1 MAYSKK
7 IFSWLMIIILFCFC
21 LYVLSAY
28 NYLLF
33 HTIVEL
39 ISIFVAYS
47 LFSLAWN
54 SRDFNPNSYLLFLGL
69 AYIFI
74 GSLDLMHTL
83 TYKGMNLIPG
93 YDANLPTQLW
103 ILTRY
108 MESLSLILAA
118 LFIHKKINVNMVL
131 LGYGIVSIIGILAVF
146 VRVFPNCYVGGVGLT
161 TFKKVS
167 EYIISIVLLIAL
179 YLLYKRRAYFS
190 RDVRWLVYLSIVLTI
205 FSEIS
210 FTFYISVYGLS
221 NFVGHMFK
229 LFSFFLIYKALIV
242 TGLKKP
248 YELLFFELKQN
259 EARYRKAQ
267 EIGHVGNWEYNIE
280 TEAFWGSVE
289 AKRIYG
295 FRKDSE
301 LFTTEEVEKCIP
313 ERERVHKALIDLV
326 DKKNPY
332 DLEFAIR
339 PKDSDQIRFIY
350 SKAELDYDAWGNRK
364 ISGVITDI
372 TERKKREDKIEALLK
387 EKEIILRE
395 VHHRIKNNMATMES
409 ILKIHM
415 KKVKNKETESSLSD
429 AINRLKSMRIL
440 YDKLFKTQDLD
451 TVQIKEYLNSLVD
464 EVVEVFPNQ
473 DNLIVEKNIQNF
485 TINSK
490 LLFPLGIIINELIT
504 NAMKYA
510 FTDNNDNKLMV
521 FAEQDRGHVRI
532 IIEDNGAG
540 LNHDFDLE
548 KSTGFGLQ
556 LVKMLVKQL
565 NATLDIK
572 GESGTCFQIEFD
584 ME

>member
-1 MAYSKK
+1 M
-7 IFSWLMIIILFCFC
+7 
-21 LYVLSAY
+21 SAY

-267 EIGHVGNWEYNIE
+267 EMGHVGNWEYNIE
-280 TEAFWGSVE
+280 TEAFWGSEE

>member
-33 HTIVEL
+33 HTLVEL

-229 LFSFFLIYKALIV
+229 FPIPKA
-242 TGLKKP
+242 
-248 YELLFFELKQN
+248 
-259 EARYRKAQ
+259 
-267 EIGHVGNWEYNIE
+267 
-280 TEAFWGSVE
+280 
-289 AKRIYG
+289 
-295 FRKDSE
+295 
-301 LFTTEEVEKCIP
+301 
-313 ERERVHKALIDLV
+313 
-326 DKKNPY
+326 
-332 DLEFAIR
+332 
-339 PKDSDQIRFIY
+339 
-350 SKAELDYDAWGNRK
+350 
-364 ISGVITDI
+364 
-372 TERKKREDKIEALLK
+372 
-387 EKEIILRE
+387 
-395 VHHRIKNNMATMES
+395 
-409 ILKIHM
+409 
-415 KKVKNKETESSLSD
+415 
-429 AINRLKSMRIL
+429 
-440 YDKLFKTQDLD
+440 
-451 TVQIKEYLNSLVD
+451 
-464 EVVEVFPNQ
+464 
-473 DNLIVEKNIQNF
+473 
-485 TINSK
+485 
-490 LLFPLGIIINELIT
+490 
-504 NAMKYA
+504 
-510 FTDNNDNKLMV
+510 
-521 FAEQDRGHVRI
+521 
-532 IIEDNGAG
+532 
-540 LNHDFDLE
+540 
-548 KSTGFGLQ
+548 
-556 LVKMLVKQL
+556 
-565 NATLDIK
+565 
-572 GESGTCFQIEFD
+572 
-584 ME
+584 

>member
-1 MAYSKK
+1 M
-7 IFSWLMIIILFCFC
+7 
-21 LYVLSAY
+21 
-28 NYLLF
+28 
-33 HTIVEL
+33 
-39 ISIFVAYS
+39 
-47 LFSLAWN
+47 
-54 SRDFNPNSYLLFLGL
+54 
-69 AYIFI
+69 
-74 GSLDLMHTL
+74 
-83 TYKGMNLIPG
+83 
-93 YDANLPTQLW
+93 
-103 ILTRY
+103 
-108 MESLSLILAA
+108 
-118 LFIHKKINVNMVL
+118 
-131 LGYGIVSIIGILAVF
+131 
-146 VRVFPNCYVGGVGLT
+146 
-161 TFKKVS
+161 
-167 EYIISIVLLIAL
+167 
-179 YLLYKRRAYFS
+179 
-190 RDVRWLVYLSIVLTI
+190 
-205 FSEIS
+205 
-210 FTFYISVYGLS
+210 
-221 NFVGHMFK
+221 
-229 LFSFFLIYKALIV
+229 
-242 TGLKKP
+242 
-248 YELLFFELKQN
+248 
-259 EARYRKAQ
+259 
-267 EIGHVGNWEYNIE
+267 
-280 TEAFWGSVE
+280 
-289 AKRIYG
+289 
-295 FRKDSE
+295 
-301 LFTTEEVEKCIP
+301 
-313 ERERVHKALIDLV
+313 
-326 DKKNPY
+326 
-332 DLEFAIR
+332 
-339 PKDSDQIRFIY
+339 
-350 SKAELDYDAWGNRK
+350 DYDAWGNRK

-510 FTDNNDNKLMV
+510 FTDNNDNKLIV